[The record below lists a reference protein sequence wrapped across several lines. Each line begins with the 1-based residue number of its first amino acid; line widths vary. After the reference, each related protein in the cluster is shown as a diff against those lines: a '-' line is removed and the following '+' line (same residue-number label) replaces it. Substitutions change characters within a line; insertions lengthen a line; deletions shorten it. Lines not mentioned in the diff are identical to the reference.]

1 MALGWPPHALSAMPS
16 GKRGD
21 LPITAQRPT
30 RFAKQAS
37 LFAWLVLV
45 APHVAHAQA
54 RRFEAPAPS
63 PNPYATPAQRAPQP
77 SPHQSFAPAPAPGA
91 APGPARTPAPS
102 NTAPSP
108 NVAPTA
114 PNPAPV
120 TFPLDAAIVLNPGA
134 TCLDREML
142 VRRVARWL
150 QRDRIEAD
158 LHVFVQ
164 GDRTRANA
172 VSFVIDRGQGNR
184 AERRVDDAPAD
195 CDQFHSALAL
205 SIALAIDATL
215 RGEDGG
221 EVETQLPSDEELL
234 AKPPKAEP
242 PYFRLAFAI
251 FGQATA
257 GLLTSVSGAL
267 SGRLDIGFVPWLD
280 LRFGALAT
288 QLSNQNFAIAPGTFS
303 IELLAARLDVCLTH
317 TMADGFRMAACA
329 GGMQGGL
336 RTRGHE
342 DSNLSS
348 DSGVGFWMA
357 WVGSVEAQA
366 ELLPWLAIAASVD
379 LVVPLARHRIV
390 VTAPDSHMVVDQ
402 RKLTA
407 VAVLV
412 GAGPVFRFF

>member
-1 MALGWPPHALSAMPS
+1 V
-16 GKRGD
+16 
-21 LPITAQRPT
+21 
-30 RFAKQAS
+30 
-37 LFAWLVLV
+37 FAWLVLA
-45 APHVAHAQA
+45 APYAAHAQSS
-54 RRFEAPAPS
+54 RFVPAPGANPYSSPPAQRAPLPPPRPAFAPAPS
-63 PNPYATPAQRAPQP
+63 PAPPPARAPAP
-77 SPHQSFAPAPAPGA
+77 NNAPPAPAPQ
-91 APGPARTPAPS
+91 
-102 NTAPSP
+102 
-108 NVAPTA
+108 VAPTQA
-114 PNPAPV
+114 RV
-120 TFPLDAAIVLNPGA
+120 TFPLDAAIVVNPGA

-195 CDQFHSALAL
+195 CDQFHSPLAL

-215 RGEDGG
+215 RGESDAA
-221 EVETQLPSDEELL
+221 VETQLPSDEELL
-234 AKPPKAEP
+234 SKPQRPEP
-242 PYFRLAFAI
+242 SYFRLAFAV

-257 GLLTSVSGAL
+257 GLLTSVSPAL
-267 SGRLDIGFVPWLD
+267 SARLDIGFVPWLD

-288 QLSNQNFAIAPGTFS
+288 TLANQNFPRAPGTFS
-303 IELLAARLDVCLTH
+303 IELLAARLDVCLAH
-317 TMADGFRMAACA
+317 TMASSLRMAVCG

-336 RTRGHE
+336 RTRGHD
-342 DSNLSS
+342 DSDLASN
-348 DSGVGFWMA
+348 SGVGFWMA

-366 ELLPWLAIAASVD
+366 EVLPWLAIAASVD

-390 VTAPDSHMVVDQ
+390 VTEPGSQAVADE

>member
-1 MALGWPPHALSAMPS
+1 M
-16 GKRGD
+16 
-21 LPITAQRPT
+21 
-30 RFAKQAS
+30 
-37 LFAWLVLV
+37 
-45 APHVAHAQA
+45 
-54 RRFEAPAPS
+54 
-63 PNPYATPAQRAPQP
+63 
-77 SPHQSFAPAPAPGA
+77 
-91 APGPARTPAPS
+91 
-102 NTAPSP
+102 
-108 NVAPTA
+108 
-114 PNPAPV
+114 
-120 TFPLDAAIVLNPGA
+120 FPLDAAIEVNPGA

-150 QRDRIEAD
+150 QRDHIEAD
-158 LHVFVQ
+158 LRVIVQ

-172 VSFVIDRGQGNR
+172 VAFVIDRGQGDR
-184 AERRVDDAPAD
+184 AVRRVDNAPAD

-215 RGEDGG
+215 RGESAGDAD
-221 EVETQLPSDEELL
+221 TNLPSDEELL
-234 AKPPKAEP
+234 EKPKRPEP
-242 PYFRLAFAI
+242 PYFRLAFAA

-267 SGRLDIGFVPWLD
+267 SGRLDIGLVPWLD
-280 LRFGALAT
+280 LRLGALAT
-288 QLSNQNFAIAPGTFS
+288 ALTNQNFARAPGTFS

-317 TMADGFRMAACA
+317 TMASRLRMVACA

-336 RTRGHE
+336 RTRGQE
-342 DSNLSS
+342 DRDLSS

-357 WVGSVEAQA
+357 WVGGVEAQA

-390 VTAPDSHMVVDQ
+390 VTDPDTHLVVDE